1 MIIKES
7 EIRKLVI
14 KKLLES
20 VVADNVSDDLS
31 NFATGAAAF
40 GGTAVGG
47 AAGYGAIQGLRGGV
61 EALKL
66 PVGRVPLDT
75 PFTAAGEGKFATAI
89 ARMKPGASK
98 SGALAKGA
106 LAGSKQ
112 AMGSLKSSVQALSRA
127 GWKGKALAVAPF
139 IAAGLYNMWD
149 VADKEELVELI
160 IDGGK
165 CAEMKAFF
173 EDMARN
179 YEAEGQPDA
188 AKMILTQPEYMD
200 DAKIKTASDALYD
213 ATIGGGINV
222 MSGKGL
228 FGMGTD
234 EEAIK
239 DVIDGLPSALDM
251 CAVAAK
257 FKKDHNE
264 DLGEVLRAGELSD
277 SDYKTYVSDPL
288 KAKVEE
294 CFIVFLGKPM
304 GISPWTDYAKATDK
318 ILKDIEETLGGLSI
332 DPQVPSGGR
341 ESSADVNVVTTSE
354 SDPWE
359 YKVSQDTGCW
369 LTRKKEDAPMGVWK
383 SLGRNRRATRI
394 LDRQFPNARAEDE
407 KAACPGTGG
416 SGGGSGG
423 GGRGQISPNG
433 AKETED
439 RASIAS
445 PRRMG
450 ASDIRVEVVLRANS
464 DITTLDQLCGPG
476 ATQRF
481 VKDVIIGRL
490 REKLRTGGKA
500 NVFNSDETIN
510 IAVDFNRSGNRVK
523 SVKRIKGSEAFQ
535 LMKFS
540 DIRGAIERFFNA
552 TMPVKN
558 TDNVSNPARNRRD
571 IPDLELRVMMPAG
584 VYSSLNEAK
593 ELIKLIR
600 KMAKK

>member
-1 MIIKES
+1 MIIKEG

-14 KKLLES
+14 KKLLEG
-20 VVADNVSDDLS
+20 DDLS
-31 NFATGAAAF
+31 NFATGAAAL

-47 AAGYGAIQGLRGGV
+47 AAGYGAIQGLRGGAEGIALAAKSAIPASGATSAR
-61 EALKL
+61 EA
-66 PVGRVPLDT
+66 
-75 PFTAAGEGKFATAI
+75 GKFAA
-89 ARMKPGASK
+89 ARAAATKGS
-98 SGALAKGA
+98 STTGALAKGA

-112 AMGSLKSSVQALSRA
+112 AVGSLKSSVQALSRF

-149 VADKEELVELI
+149 VADKEELVEQI
-160 IDGGK
+160 ISSDK

-173 EDMARN
+173 EEMARN

-188 AKMILTQPEYMD
+188 AKMILTQPEYMND
-200 DAKIKTASDALYD
+200 EKIKAASDAFYN

-222 MSGKGL
+222 MSGKGF
-228 FGMGTD
+228 FGIGTD
-234 EEAIK
+234 EDAIK
-239 DVIDGLPSALDM
+239 DTIDGLRSALDM
-251 CAVAAK
+251 CAVAAR
-257 FKKDHNE
+257 FKNDYNK
-264 DLGEVLRAGELSD
+264 DLGEVFRSGELSE
-277 SDYKTYVSDPL
+277 SEYKTYVSDPL

-294 CFIVFLGKPM
+294 CFIFFLGKPM
-304 GISPWTDYAKATDK
+304 GLTPWEDYSKATEK

-332 DPQVPSGGR
+332 DPEIPSGGK

-369 LTRKKEDAPMGVWK
+369 LARKKDDAPMGVWK

-394 LDRQFPNARAEDE
+394 LDRQFPDARAEDE
-407 KAACPGTGG
+407 KAACPGTSG
-416 SGGGSGG
+416 GGGSGG
-423 GGRGQISPNG
+423 GGRGQISAKG
-433 AKETED
+433 AKERED
-439 RASIAS
+439 RASVAS

-450 ASDIRVEVVLRANS
+450 ASDIRVEITLRANS
-464 DITTLDQLCGPG
+464 DITTLDQLCGSG

-481 VKDVIIGRL
+481 VKDVIMGRL

-510 IAVDFNRSGNRVK
+510 IAVDFSRGGNRVK
-523 SVKRIKGSEAFQ
+523 SVRRIKGSEAFQ

-558 TDNVSNPARNRRD
+558 TDNVSNPVRNRRD
-571 IPDLELRVMMPAG
+571 IPDLELRVIMPAG
-584 VYSSLNEAK
+584 VYSSLNETK
-593 ELIKLIR
+593 ELINLIR

>member
-31 NFATGAAAF
+31 NFATGAAAL

-47 AAGYGAIQGLRGGV
+47 AAGYGAIQGLRGVTDVAKHSGI
-61 EALKL
+61 
-66 PVGRVPLDT
+66 
-75 PFTAAGEGKFATAI
+75 FTIPTNARQAGKFAA
-89 ARMKPGASK
+89 AKAMAGGSSK
-98 SGALAKGA
+98 SGQLAKGA

-112 AMGSLKSSVQALSRA
+112 AVGSLKSSVQALSKF
-127 GWKGKALAVAPF
+127 GWKGKAAAVAPF

-149 VADKEELVELI
+149 VADKEEMVELI

-234 EEAIK
+234 EDAIK

-332 DPQVPSGGR
+332 DPEIPSGGK

-369 LTRKKEDAPMGVWK
+369 LTRKKADAPMGVWK

-394 LDRQFPNARAEDE
+394 LDSQFPNARAEDE

-416 SGGGSGG
+416 GGGSRGGSGG
-423 GGRGQISPNG
+423 GGQISPKG
-433 AKETED
+433 AKERED
-439 RASIAS
+439 RARVAS
-445 PRRMG
+445 PRRLG
-450 ASDIRVEVVLRANS
+450 ANDIRVEIVLRANS
-464 DITTLDQLCGPG
+464 DITTLDQLCGSG

-481 VKDVIIGRL
+481 AKDVIIGRL

-510 IAVDFNRSGNRVK
+510 IAVDFNRRGNKVK

-558 TDNVSNPARNRRD
+558 TDNVSNPVRNRRD
-571 IPDLELRVMMPAG
+571 IPDLELRIMMPAG
-584 VYSSLNEAK
+584 VYSSLNETK

>member
-47 AAGYGAIQGLRGGV
+47 AAGYGAIQGLRGGA
-61 EALKL
+61 EGLKM
-66 PVGRVPLDT
+66 
-75 PFTAAGEGKFATAI
+75 AAGSGIPTYAATAKEAGKFAVAKAGT
-89 ARMKPGASK
+89 KASTT
-98 SGALAKGA
+98 GALAKGA
-106 LAGSKQ
+106 LAGSKH
-112 AMGSLKSSVQALSRA
+112 AVGSLKSGVKTLSSF

-369 LTRKKEDAPMGVWK
+369 LTRKKEDAPMGAWK

-416 SGGGSGG
+416 GGSGGSGG
-423 GGRGQISPNG
+423 GGRGQISPKG

-439 RASIAS
+439 RARVAS

-464 DITTLDQLCGPG
+464 DITTLDQLCGSG

-481 VKDVIIGRL
+481 VKDVIMGRL

-510 IAVDFNRSGNRVK
+510 IAVDFNRGGNRVK

-584 VYSSLNEAK
+584 VYSSLNETK